1 MPLTTFYETFL
12 QDLRYALQGLTRNP
26 MFALAAIVAAALG
39 IGSTTAVFSVVD
51 RILFRSLPYPNED
64 RLVSVGMMAPLDTN
78 EFMFP
83 ENYFDFRR
91 YQTPFESITSFTAGV
106 AGCDLSESDPVRL
119 GCAQVEGNFLP
130 ALGLAPF
137 LGRNFTSE
145 EDRRGAPKVALMTY
159 GLWQSRFGLNPN
171 VVGKILS
178 IDGGPVTI
186 VGILPVNFE
195 LPTLAAA
202 DLVFPE
208 ALNEATEKNGRAL
221 RVFAKL
227 KPGVTAAQ
235 ARAALQPLFDRAV
248 ASAPAAFRKE
258 ISFRIRSLRDRQVQ
272 DARLVSW
279 VLLAAVVA
287 VLLIACANIANLL
300 LARSMNRRQELAVR
314 VALGA
319 SRTRLIRQALTES
332 ALLALS
338 GGILGSALAWTLLRL
353 FIGIAPNGIPRLE
366 QASLDTRVLLF
377 ALAGSLLSGMIF
389 GLAPAFQH
397 PKAAELTGTR
407 STGTR
412 HSLLR
417 ESLVALQIAVSLVL
431 LTSAGML
438 LRSLWKLETRP
449 LGLDAEHVVTAEFIL
464 GKQRYSQDFQQLQFF
479 EQLETRLQRITGVTA
494 FAISDSLPPS
504 GGMRGRPLVAIRI
517 EGRPPFNEGTGGMI
531 AWRFVTPEYFAALG
545 IPIVRGR
552 GFSEQDRGPGDERV
566 VLSQSLARKLFPG
579 GDAVGRRFDTGD
591 RHIVVGVAADV
602 QNSGT
607 ALPSEPEYYV
617 VRKHSTEGTF
627 HNQGSPDGWRSAK
640 VALRTSLNPRIV
652 SDSML
657 REFTALDPQL
667 PVTITTMQQ
676 RVGKLAQ
683 RPRFNALLLSMFAG
697 MGVLLAAIGLYGV
710 MAFLVGQR
718 TQEIGVRMA
727 LGATPRAI
735 AKLILRRAAIWTLTG
750 ALLGLAGA
758 FYAGR
763 ILRTLLFQVP
773 EHDLLTYGLAVP
785 GIFLIALIAAWMP
798 SRKAARVD
806 PMSAL
811 RHD

>member
-1 MPLTTFYETFL
+1 MPVATFLETLL
-12 QDLRYALQGLTRNP
+12 QDLRYAWRGLLRNP
-26 MFALAAIVAAALG
+26 TFALTAIVAAALG

-83 ENYFDFRR
+83 DNYFDIRR

-106 AGCDLSESDPVRL
+106 AGCDLSEANPVRL

-130 ALGLAPF
+130 ALGLTPY
-137 LGRNFTSE
+137 LGRNFTST

-159 GLWQSRFGLNPN
+159 GLWQSRFGRNPN
-171 VVGKILS
+171 VVGKVFS
-178 IDGGPVTI
+178 IDGSPVTI

-195 LPTLAAA
+195 LPTLASA

-208 ALNEATEKNGRAL
+208 ALNEATEHNGRAL

-227 KPGVTAAQ
+227 KPGVTVAQ

-258 ISFRIRSLRDRQVQ
+258 IFFRIRSLRDRQVQ

-300 LARSMNRRQELAVR
+300 LARSINRRKELSVR

-319 SRTRLIRQALTES
+319 SRPRLIRQALTES
-332 ALLALS
+332 ALLGLS
-338 GGILGSALAWTLLRL
+338 GGMLGSALAWALLRL
-353 FIGIAPNGIPRLE
+353 FIGIAPDGIPRLE
-366 QASLDTRVLLF
+366 QASLDSRVLLF
-377 ALAGSLLSGMIF
+377 ALAGSLLSGLLF
-389 GLAPAFQH
+389 GLAPAFQD
-397 PKAAELTGTR
+397 PKAVELTGTR

-417 ESLVALQIAVSLVL
+417 ESLVAVSLVL

-438 LRSLWKLETRP
+438 LRSLWKLESRP
-449 LGLDAEHVVTAEFIL
+449 LGLNSEHVVTAEFIL
-464 GKQRYSQDFQQLQFF
+464 GKQRYSQDLQQLHFF
-479 EQLETRLQRITGVTA
+479 EQLETRLQRIPGVTA
-494 FAISDSLPPS
+494 LAISDSLPPS
-504 GGMRGRPLVAIRI
+504 GGIRGRPLVAIRV

-552 GFSEQDRGPGDERV
+552 GFNEQDRGPGDEHV
-566 VLSQSLARKLFPG
+566 VLSQSLARKLFPD
-579 GDAVGRRFDTGD
+579 GDAVGKRFDTGD

-640 VALRTSLNPRIV
+640 VALRTLLNPKVV

-657 REFTALDPQL
+657 REFVALDPQL
-667 PVTITTMQQ
+667 PVTVTTMQE
-676 RVGKLAQ
+676 RVGRLAQ

-718 TQEIGVRMA
+718 TKEIGVRMA
-727 LGATPRAI
+727 LGATPHAI
-735 AKLILRRAAIWTLTG
+735 SKLILQRAALWTLAG
-750 ALLGLAGA
+750 ALSGLAGA
-758 FYAGR
+758 FYAAR
-763 ILRTLLFQVP
+763 VLRTLLFQVP
-773 EHDLLTYGLAVP
+773 EHDPLTYGLAVP
-785 GIFLIALIAAWMP
+785 GIFLIALVAAWMP
-798 SRKAARVD
+798 SRKASRVD